1 MPNLFKAI
9 IAILLPLV
17 VGGCS
22 GYLTAGA
29 VNDWYLTLNRP
40 SFNPPS
46 WVFGPVWTTLYLVM
60 GWSLYRIWR
69 LPQTPQRNKAITI
82 FTMQLTLNFFWS
94 LIFFR
99 WQAIGFALL
108 EIVFLWFSITTMIH
122 LFRKLD
128 PPAGLINIPYLLWVS
143 FATALNAA
151 YWVLN

>member
-1 MPNLFKAI
+1 MNGRIKAI
-9 IAILLPLV
+9 VGILSPLV
-17 VGGCS
+17 VGGYS

-46 WVFGPVWTTLYLVM
+46 WVFGPVWTALYLLM

-69 LPQTPQRNKAITI
+69 LPPTPQRNRAIML
-82 FTMQLTLNFFWS
+82 FSFQLILNFFWS
-94 LIFFR
+94 IIFFR
-99 WQAIGFALL
+99 WQAIGCALL
-108 EIVFLWFSITTMIH
+108 DIVLLWFSIAAMIH
-122 LFRKLD
+122 FFKKLD
-128 PPAGLINIPYLLWVS
+128 TAAGLVNIPYLLWVS